1 MLKIHGQRSLTAS
14 SYSGCVIPAASCS
27 VRAVAVLRALLS
39 HWGLS
44 YGMLEMGL
52 PPPQL
57 RVKGFPSEKQGLGLV
72 LQIPASTGWLQLTGT
87 KGVPVQ
93 QPPDI
98 RRQGQ
103 PYSQHRQ
110 THNEGNAYSSRK

>member
-1 MLKIHGQRSLTAS
+1 MLKFHGQRSLTAS
-14 SYSGCVIPAASCS
+14 SYLGCVIPAASRS

-87 KGVPVQ
+87 KGAPVAAAPRHQ
-93 QPPDI
+93 EAGAALQPAQADAQ
-98 RRQGQ
+98 RGQ
-103 PYSQHRQ
+103 RLFQ
-110 THNEGNAYSSRK
+110 